1 MEEAINFDS
10 IRRMNERKNYQKEVS
25 FSTNS
30 LILPATI
37 KNISMGG
44 ALVSAINLPRLEKET
59 EIIITVPFAT
69 QKGGIKRKA
78 IVRWVKND
86 EFGIEFI

>member
-1 MEEAINFDS
+1 MEEALNFDE

-30 LILPATI
+30 LILPATL
-37 KNISMGG
+37 KNVSMGG
-44 ALVSAINLPRLEKET
+44 ALVSTINLPKLKTGT

-78 IVRWVKND
+78 IVRWVEND
-86 EFGIEFI
+86 QFGIEFI

>member
-1 MEEAINFDS
+1 MEEALNFDE

-30 LILPATI
+30 FILPATL
-37 KNISMGG
+37 KNVSMGG
-44 ALVSAINLPRLEKET
+44 ALVSTINLPKLKTGT

-78 IVRWVKND
+78 IVRWVEND
-86 EFGIEFI
+86 QFGIEFI